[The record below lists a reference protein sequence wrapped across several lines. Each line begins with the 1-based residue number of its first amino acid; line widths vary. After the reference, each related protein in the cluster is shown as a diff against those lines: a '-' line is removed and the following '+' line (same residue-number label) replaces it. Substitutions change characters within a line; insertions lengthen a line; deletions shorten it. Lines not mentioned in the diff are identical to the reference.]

1 MIWFVIGV
9 LSMALLFLWSALI
22 VAARADAAAREII
35 EEHRDS
41 DE

>member
-35 EEHRDS
+35 EEHRDPN
-41 DE
+41 E

>member
-22 VAARADAAAREII
+22 VAARADAAAREIV
-35 EEHRDS
+35 EEQRRED
-41 DE
+41 

>member
-9 LSMALLFLWSALI
+9 LSMALLFLWSALV
-22 VAARADAAAREII
+22 VAARADAAARQII
-35 EEHRDS
+35 EEHRDP